1 MSSYKKKMVDAFGLV
16 SVVASLSGVFP
27 LILDTAILETVLGF
41 LAFFSFSCVMLS
53 WMLIAS
59 QDQALGL
66 EPCGF
71 ALGPS
76 LGCVYPAPL
85 YGKTLEGWEAKLWS
99 RVHFAFSLGFLVNLG

>member
-27 LILDTAILETVLGF
+27 LILDTAILETVLRF

-59 QDQALGL
+59 
-66 EPCGF
+66 
-71 ALGPS
+71 
-76 LGCVYPAPL
+76 
-85 YGKTLEGWEAKLWS
+85 
-99 RVHFAFSLGFLVNLG
+99 